1 MSEDK
6 SINLIKA
13 VKELN
18 IGMGTIVDFL
28 ATKGYKVQKNPMA
41 KLDGDMYSTLL
52 KEFAVDKII
61 KEEAKQISIGKI
73 RKEEPVHF
81 PEKPVEN
88 RRSRD
93 FENEEILIKNIHNF
107 TQPVAERP
115 KPVEP
120 VVPKPPENTD
130 VLPGVKVV
138 GKIDL
143 DNLNAKAQPVEKP
156 VEKKP
161 EVIVQEFVA
170 PKPPA
175 EPVKEVPKEIEPEI
189 PHVEVKKEDQSVKT
203 APAPE
208 PVAEEPQEPE
218 VIRAKAER
226 LTGPNVVGKIQL
238 PTEAPKR
245 NPVASSSNTNSAQDH
260 KRKRKRKDHGGQPGG
275 GNQGQPGANQQGQQH
290 PQGQG
295 GNRGGGD
302 FRGRANQPGGGRPDN
317 RSRPGQ
323 NVAPKEE
330 PSEKD
335 IQDQI
340 KATLARLSGAG
351 KSGKFAQRAK
361 FRRQKRDDVAASA
374 EELAMEQELQAKV
387 LKVTEF
393 VTANELA
400 NMMDVSVTQIISTCM
415 SLGMFV
421 SINQRLDA
429 ETLSIVAE
437 EFGYQVEFV
446 KPQDEEANLEEP
458 DEPGDLLPRA
468 PIVTIMGHV
477 DHGKTSLLDFIR
489 KTNVIAGEAGGITQ
503 HIGAYEVSLPDGKG
517 KITFLDTPGHEA
529 FTAMRARGA
538 QVTDIVIIVIAADDS
553 VMPQTREA
561 INHAQAAGA
570 PIIFAFNK
578 IDKPGANADK
588 VREQL
593 AGMNIL
599 VEEWGGK
606 YQSQEISAKT
616 GLNIDLLLEKILL
629 EAELLELKANPNK
642 RAVGTVIEAALDKG
656 RGIVTTVL
664 VQAGTLR
671 VGDPI
676 LAGCYSGRVKALT
689 NERGLRVDQA
699 GPSTPVQVLGM
710 QGAPTAGDKFNALES
725 EVEAREIANKR
736 LQLQREQGL
745 RTQKHITLDEIGRR
759 LAVGNFKELNIIV
772 KGDVDGSIE
781 ALSDSLLKLST
792 EQIQVNIISKAVG
805 QISESDVLLATASD
819 AIIIGF
825 QVRPSGGA
833 RKLAEHEQIDIR
845 LYSIIYD
852 AINEIKAAMEGMLA
866 PTFEEKI
873 VANVEIRETFKISK
887 VGTIAGCMVLDGK
900 ITRNS
905 KIRVIREG
913 VVIYTGELASLK
925 RFKDDVKEVS
935 AGYECGLNIHNF
947 NNIEIGDIVEAYEN
961 VEVKRKL

>member
-6 SINLIKA
+6 SIKLIKA

-18 IGMGTIVDFL
+18 IGMGTLVDYL
-28 ATKGYKVQKNPMA
+28 ATKGYKVDKHPMA
-41 KLDGDMYSTLL
+41 KLDNDMYNALL
-52 KEFAVDKII
+52 KEFAVDKSI

-73 RKEEPVHF
+73 RKEEPAAQF

-93 FENEEILIKNIHNF
+93 FENEEILIKNTGHF
-107 TQPVAERP
+107 AQPQVEKP
-115 KPVEP
+115 KPAEP
-120 VVPKPPENTD
+120 APAAQAPARSDERND

-143 DNLNAKAQPVEKP
+143 NNLNAKPQAEKP
-156 VEKKP
+156 AEK
-161 EVIVQEFVA
+161 
-170 PKPPA
+170 PA
-175 EPVKEVPKEIEPEI
+175 EVVVK
-189 PHVEVKKEDQSVKT
+189 Q
-203 APAPE
+203 PE
-208 PVAEEPQEPE
+208 PVAQAPAPTPAPAPAEPKVEAPQPVAPVVPEPPKVETPKPAAPVAEAPKAEEPKAPVAEKAPVATPPAAPETPAAPVADDSQEPD

-226 LTGPNVVGKIQL
+226 LTGPNIIGKIQL
-238 PTEAPKR
+238 PVNAPKR
-245 NPVASSSNTNSAQDH
+245 NPVASSSNSNNNSADH
-260 KRKRKRKDHGGQPGG
+260 KRKRKRKDNQGNPQQGG
-275 GNQGQPGANQQGQQH
+275 GNHPHGQQGGGGNHPQQGQQPSGGGTINPNRPDFRNRTH
-290 PQGQG
+290 GAPGNSGPGQGQG
-295 GNRGGGD
+295 GHGGGNRPD
-302 FRGRANQPGGGRPDN
+302 FRNN
-317 RSRPGQ
+317 RNNPPQHTG
-323 NVAPKEE
+323 PKEE

-351 KSGKFAQRAK
+351 KSGKSAQRAK

-374 EELAMEQELQAKV
+374 EELAMEQELQSKV

-400 NMMDVSVTQIISTCM
+400 SMMDVSVTQIISTCM

-429 ETLSIVAE
+429 ETLSIVAD

-446 KPQDEEANLEEP
+446 KPQDEEANLDQP
-458 DEPGDLLPRA
+458 DDPADLVTRA

-489 KTNVIAGEAGGITQ
+489 KTNVIGGEAGGITQ
-503 HIGAYEVSLPDGKG
+503 HIGAYEVTLPDNKG

-593 AGMNIL
+593 SAMNIL

-616 GLNIDLLLEKILL
+616 GLNVDLLLEKVLL

-656 RGIVTTVL
+656 RGIVTTIL
-664 VQAGTLR
+664 VQAGRLK

-676 LAGCYSGRVKALT
+676 LAGCYSGRV
-689 NERGLRVDQA
+689 
-699 GPSTPVQVLGM
+699 
-710 QGAPTAGDKFNALES
+710 
-725 EVEAREIANKR
+725 
-736 LQLQREQGL
+736 
-745 RTQKHITLDEIGRR
+745 
-759 LAVGNFKELNIIV
+759 
-772 KGDVDGSIE
+772 
-781 ALSDSLLKLST
+781 
-792 EQIQVNIISKAVG
+792 
-805 QISESDVLLATASD
+805 
-819 AIIIGF
+819 
-825 QVRPSGGA
+825 
-833 RKLAEHEQIDIR
+833 
-845 LYSIIYD
+845 
-852 AINEIKAAMEGMLA
+852 
-866 PTFEEKI
+866 
-873 VANVEIRETFKISK
+873 
-887 VGTIAGCMVLDGK
+887 
-900 ITRNS
+900 
-905 KIRVIREG
+905 
-913 VVIYTGELASLK
+913 
-925 RFKDDVKEVS
+925 
-935 AGYECGLNIHNF
+935 
-947 NNIEIGDIVEAYEN
+947 
-961 VEVKRKL
+961 